1 VAQQLHQIVRYLAAN
16 LNLPAL
22 KMFDLSFLTIFACW
36 VRRKLFQP
44 HHVIHPQN
52 EENKFYAFVQEED
65 IEV

>member
-1 VAQQLHQIVRYLAAN
+1 MSNAQPKI
-16 LNLPAL
+16 
-22 KMFDLSFLTIFACW
+22 KIEDKFL
-36 VRRKLFQP
+36 QP